1 MKLEPFIREYRA
13 HRLARFT
20 CWALIYGAALELD
33 RLVIGRT
40 PGILWV
46 AFWIVVIPGAIYY
59 LFRLGRSVKN
69 WLLWGLRQRLI
80 VTYVFIAFIPVILI
94 LALAGLGA
102 FILYGQ
108 FAAFLVSQHLDNHV
122 DELVQLNRVVA
133 HEALHSRAASSEALL
148 DGLHKFYITDLA
160 EYASSYPR
168 LEVTIYAA
176 NQERSFEL
184 TGKDIK
190 TPVSIPAW
198 LRQQGHE
205 EFEAVVESDRGIY
218 LRAVDL
224 EKTPVG
230 NLTLILSLPVTPSL
244 LDMAGT
250 GIGPVSV
257 FTFRKSTRQQNQ
269 PGTQRSVQLETSE
282 GNFLSRSSIRSA
294 HIQIP
299 KAHGILD
306 MSVFGVSA
314 LEAVDW
320 SQARARTDSPPIL
333 VLVYSR
339 VTALNTRLL
348 ATLGSLSSLPVT
360 LFVFVAL
367 VLLVI
372 ELVALIIGVQLTR
385 SITTTVDRLHDAT
398 EKVKSGDFSHR
409 INLPAR
415 DQLSSLGVAFDS
427 MTAAVE
433 RLLEES
439 KEKSRL
445 EGELQIAREV
455 QNQLFPQ
462 TLPELP
468 GLRVFGV
475 CHAARVVSGDYYDF
489 LKIEQESL
497 ALVLGDISGKGI
509 SAALLMAAVQSS
521 IRAQFFDGNAPGG
534 TGPTFPLSP
543 AEVVARLNMQLYQST
558 PPEKYATFFYA
569 VYHAAQRT
577 LTYTNAGHPP
587 PFLFR
592 NGSVQRLEEG
602 GTVVGLFERVKY
614 NQAVVQLQP
623 GDLVLAFTDG
633 MTEPENSFG
642 EEFGEDRLVDAAR
655 RALYSPAEALAQEIY
670 RSVNEWT
677 GSPELQDDMTMIFVR
692 SEH

>member
-1 MKLEPFIREYRA
+1 MTLKPLAREYRA

-33 RLVIGRT
+33 RLIMGRA
-40 PGILWV
+40 PGILWFVFWV
-46 AFWIVVIPGAIYY
+46 AVIPGVIYY
-59 LFRLGRSVKN
+59 LFRLGRIVKN

-80 VTYVFIAFIPVILI
+80 VTYVFIAFVPVILI

-108 FAAFLVSQHLDNHV
+108 FAAFLVSQHLNNHV

-133 HEALHSRAASSEALL
+133 HEALHSSAASPEVLL
-148 DGLHKFYITDLA
+148 DELHKFYTTDLS
-160 EYASSYPR
+160 EYSSSYPG
-168 LEVTIYAA
+168 LEVTLYAA
-176 NQERSFEL
+176 HQERSFEL
-184 TGKDIK
+184 TGKDLK
-190 TPVSIPAW
+190 TAVSIPNW
-198 LRQQGHE
+198 LRQEGKE
-205 EFEAVVESDRGIY
+205 EFKAVVKDPRGIF
-218 LRAVDL
+218 LRAVER
-224 EKTPVG
+224 EKTRVG
-230 NLTLILSLPVTPSL
+230 NLTIILSLPVTPSL
-244 LDMAGT
+244 LDMAGA

-257 FTFRKSTRQQNQ
+257 FTFGKSTSQQKQ
-269 PGTQRSVQLETSE
+269 LDTQRNVQLETSE
-282 GNFLSRSSIRSA
+282 GNFLSRGSIRSA
-294 HIQIP
+294 HVQIP
-299 KAHGILD
+299 QAHSILD
-306 MSVFGVSA
+306 MSVFGFSA
-314 LEAVDW
+314 LDAVDW
-320 SQARARTDSPPIL
+320 SQVRAKTDSPLIL
-333 VLVYSR
+333 VRVYSR
-339 VTALNTRLL
+339 PTALNTRLL
-348 ATLGSLSSLPVT
+348 ATLGSLSSIPVT

-385 SITTTVDRLHDAT
+385 SITTTVDKLHDAT

-445 EGELQIAREV
+445 ESELQIAREV

-462 TLPELP
+462 TFPELP
-468 GLRVFGV
+468 GLRLFGV

-489 LKIEQESL
+489 LKIAQASL

-521 IRAQFFDGNAPGG
+521 IHAQFFDGNAPGG

-543 AEVVARLNMQLYQST
+543 AEVVARLNRQLYQST

-569 VYHAAQRT
+569 VYDATRRL

-592 NGSVQRLEEG
+592 NGSVQRLGEG
-602 GTVVGLFERVKY
+602 GTVVGLFERVRY
-614 NQAVVQLQP
+614 DQAVVQLQP
-623 GDLVLAFTDG
+623 GDLILAFTDG
-633 MTEPENSFG
+633 MTEPQNSFG
-642 EEFGEDRLVDAAR
+642 EEFGEDRLVEAAR
-655 RALYSPAEALAQEIY
+655 RALHSTSEVLAQEIY
-670 RSVNEWT
+670 RSVTEWT
-677 GSPELQDDMTMIFVR
+677 GSPELQDDMTMVFVH
-692 SEH
+692 SEK

>member
-1 MKLEPFIREYRA
+1 MKLESLIREYRA
-13 HRLARFT
+13 HRLARIT
-20 CWALIYGAALELD
+20 CWALIYGVVLELD
-33 RLVIGRT
+33 RLIVGRA
-40 PGILWV
+40 PGILWLV
-46 AFWIVVIPGAIYY
+46 FWIAVIPGVIYY
-59 LFRLGRSVKN
+59 VFCIGKLVKH

-80 VTYVFIAFIPVILI
+80 VTYVFIAFVPVILI

-133 HEALHSRAASSEALL
+133 HEAFHSSATSPGALL
-148 DGLHKFYITDLA
+148 DELHKFYIADLS
-160 EYASSYPR
+160 EYSSSYPG

-184 TGKDIK
+184 TGKDLK
-190 TPVSIPAW
+190 TPVPVPAW
-198 LRQQGHE
+198 LKEQGKE
-205 EFEAVVESDRGIY
+205 EFEAVVESAHGIF
-218 LRAVDL
+218 LRAVDQ
-224 EKTPVG
+224 EKTQVG
-230 NLTLILSLPVTPSL
+230 DLTIILSLPVTPSL
-244 LDMAGT
+244 LDMAGA

-257 FTFRKSTRQQNQ
+257 FTFGRTAPKQKPPATR
-269 PGTQRSVQLETSE
+269 GSVQLETSE
-282 GNFLSRSSIRSA
+282 GNFLSQGSIRSA
-294 HIQIP
+294 NVQIP
-299 KAHGILD
+299 QAHGILD

-314 LEAVDW
+314 LDAVDW

-339 VTALNTRLL
+339 TTALNTRLL

-372 ELVALIIGVQLTR
+372 ELVALVIGVKLTR
-385 SITTTVDRLHDAT
+385 SITTTVDKLHDAT

-445 EGELQIAREV
+445 ESELQIAREV

-534 TGPTFPLSP
+534 TGPTSPLLPS
-543 AEVVARLNMQLYQST
+543 EVVARLNRQLYQST

-569 VYHAAQRT
+569 VYDDARRT
-577 LTYTNAGHPP
+577 LTYTNAGHPAP
-587 PFLFR
+587 MLFR

-614 NQAVVQLQP
+614 DQAVVQLQP
-623 GDLVLAFTDG
+623 GDLILAFTDG

-642 EEFGEDRLVDAAR
+642 EEFGEDRLVEAAR
-655 RALYSPAEALAQEIY
+655 RALHSTPDILAQEIY

-677 GSPELQDDMTMIFVR
+677 GSPELQD
-692 SEH
+692 